1 MPKVKV
7 SFYLTG
13 ESIPF
18 ENLTEQLE
26 VSPSSSRRKQ
36 DWPQPSIL
44 AGIAVDTWEYHTQK
58 EDVLSV
64 STQLDKIEKVFGDK
78 VEIIQTLIEK
88 YSLKSSIT
96 ILVETEY
103 SDFPEMV
110 LTKENLF
117 FLAAIKA
124 ELGFDFYV
132 D

>member
-1 MPKVKV
+1 MAKVKV
-7 SFYLTG
+7 NFYLTG

-18 ENLTEQLE
+18 ENLTEQLG
-26 VSPSSSRRKQ
+26 VSPSSIRKKQ

-44 AGIAVDTWEYHTQK
+44 AGIAIDTWEYQTQK
-58 EDVLSV
+58 ENALSV
-64 STQLDKIEKVFGDK
+64 STQLDKIEKVFGEK
-78 VEIIQTLIEK
+78 VETIRTLIER
-88 YSLKSSIT
+88 YSLKSNIV
-96 ILVETEY
+96 IIVETES

-110 LTKENLF
+110 LTEENIS